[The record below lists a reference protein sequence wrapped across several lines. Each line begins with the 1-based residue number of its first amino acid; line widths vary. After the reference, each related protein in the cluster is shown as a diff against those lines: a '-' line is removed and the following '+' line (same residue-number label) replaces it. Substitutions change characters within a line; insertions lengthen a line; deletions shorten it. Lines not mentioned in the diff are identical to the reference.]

1 MVTMIKK
8 DIEKTNNLLN
18 QILQLLPKDKKDF
31 NETRIHIKNAIKSLD
46 KVNQKIFKK
55 NNQSESW
62 WSNICDGVS
71 KNRFLDNSNS
81 GVNKLKIIDSLIQD
95 QNKFL
100 NNSKKQ
106 NDTKKELL
114 SEQYIKS
121 Y

>member
-31 NETRIHIKNAIKSLD
+31 NETRLHVKNAIKSLD

-62 WSNICDGVS
+62 WANVCDGVS
-71 KNRFLDNSNS
+71 KNQFFDNSKS
-81 GVNKLKIIDSLIQD
+81 DVGKLKIIDSMIQD
-95 QNKFL
+95 QNKIL
-100 NNSKKQ
+100 NNPKKQ

-114 SEQYIKS
+114 ND
-121 Y
+121 